1 MTERTLAPRSRIA
14 VRAAGSLCT
23 AVGTLSTGHLLI
35 LLAAAVLD
43 RRERFAGGSHDLALA
58 VVIPAHDEEDQVAAA
73 VQSVM
78 AADYRSA
85 LRRVIVVADN
95 CSDQT
100 ASVARSAGAE
110 VWERHDPDRRGKGYA
125 LDWAF
130 PAVLED
136 ESVQAV
142 CVVDADCE
150 ISGNLLEALA
160 SRLRSGADAAQAAY
174 LISNPEESQ
183 RAALRWAGFALFN
196 VVRPLGRDR
205 LGLSCGL
212 LGTGMAIS
220 RELLERSPWAAFSFA
235 EDREQHMRWVLSG
248 ARVAYVRE
256 AQVRSPAPTG
266 AAAGGAQEARWDSGR
281 GRLIAQLTPR
291 LLARGARTRQL
302 APLDAALEPLLPPQ
316 SGLFAANALAVAIS
330 KLAGPRVAARW
341 AIASL
346 LAQAAYVIGGL
357 AILRAPKSVWR
368 ALLHAP
374 GFIARRLLMQAGSA
388 TGRAPSAW
396 ERTPRSPQPNS
407 PRRQRAS

>member
-1 MTERTLAPRSRIA
+1 MTDLKLAGRSRIA
-14 VRAAGSLCT
+14 ARVAGSLCT
-23 AVGTLSTGHLLI
+23 VAGTLSTAHLM
-35 LLAAAVLD
+35 LLLGAAVLD
-43 RRERFAGGSHDLALA
+43 RRQSLAGGPHDLVLA
-58 VVIPAHDEEDQVAAA
+58 VVIPAHDEEDQVATA

-85 LRRVIVVADN
+85 KRRVIVVADN

-100 ASVARSAGAE
+100 ATVARIAGAE

-130 PAVLED
+130 RRLLED

-150 ISGNLLEALA
+150 VSRNLLEALA
-160 SRLRSGADAAQAAY
+160 SRLRSGADAAQATY
-174 LISNPEESQ
+174 LISNPDESP

-196 VVRPLGRDR
+196 VIRPLGRDR
-205 LGLSCGL
+205 LGMSCGL

-220 RELLERSPWAAFSFA
+220 RELLQRSPWAAFSFA

-248 ARVAYVRE
+248 ARVAYAPE
-256 AQVRSPAPTG
+256 AQVRSPAPSSIK
-266 AAAGGAQEARWDSGR
+266 AGSAQEARWESGR
-281 GRLIAQLTPR
+281 GRLLAELTPR

-302 APLDAALEPLLPPQ
+302 APLDAALEPLMPPQ
-316 SGLFAANALAVAIS
+316 SGLFAANALAFSIS
-330 KLAGPRVAARW
+330 KLAGPRVASRW

-357 AILRAPKSVWR
+357 AVLRAPGSVWR

-374 GFIARRLLMQAGSA
+374 GFVARRLVMLARSV

-396 ERTPRSPQPNS
+396 ERTPRSPHPNS
-407 PRRQRAS
+407 APRQRAA